1 MAHRKER
8 MGLRTPANLGQE
20 VLAKLH
26 ISPDAGPGDLHYLLS
41 IESHA
46 TFQRR
51 IISADRG
58 HGS

>member
-1 MAHRKER
+1 

-20 VLAKLH
+20 VLVKLH
-26 ISPDAGPGDLHYLLS
+26 ISPHAAGDLHYLLS
-41 IESHA
+41 MESHT

-58 HGS
+58 HGP